1 MPSDDWCSP
10 SITVAKVYKRF
21 DMGKQRHDYFAHILT
36 LLLGA
41 GEKVEFTCQVFS
53 LFFAFKPIAGWFLF
67 LGQDH

>member
-1 MPSDDWCSP
+1 
-10 SITVAKVYKRF
+10 
-21 DMGKQRHDYFAHILT
+21 MGKQRHDYFAHILT

-41 GEKVEFTCQVFS
+41 GEKAEFTCQVFS